1 MRMDPLVARRRHEEL
16 RAKFGKR
23 DANMA
28 LVERV
33 RAGEM
38 HEVPEMAQYF
48 SDDLPRATTA
58 NTVKVA
64 AEDMANVMGA
74 LPALA
79 CASGNGTTLADQ
91 RRAEK
96 KNKIGQSY
104 WNQSRLDEEFT
115 RAADH
120 YNSYGVAVLCVEPAF
135 ERRIP
140 LIRVENPKGF
150 YYLRDRFGR
159 VVECTKEWKQEVDE
173 LVALFPEYEDELR
186 LPGRGDG
193 GIVTVVRYSHRD
205 GGTMLFVPERGNV
218 VLAKYDSVIDGELPY
233 FVAER
238 PTISDVPGG
247 KFDEAI
253 WIMYAKVIMAHY
265 MFRAAERSINAP
277 LVMPTDVGDIEEGI
291 DAVMLT
297 NNMKPGYGILP
308 LQVPNQIFA
317 YNEQLD
323 QDTKESA
330 GYPDARTGGVK
341 ASIITGRGVEALMGT
356 FDTQIKAAQVRFKR
370 LLEDATAYCFKLD
383 VKMWPNRP
391 TICEGISLG
400 KSYRFV
406 YTPAKDIGENTACNV
421 SYGFGLGNSPAQAML
436 MQMQLETAEYI
447 SKKTVRNNLPWAI
460 DAEAE
465 QQEID
470 TQRLNQ
476 AMMSGVSA
484 YAQALG
490 VQIQQ
495 GTPADQVMAPLVKL
509 YNLRQKGKALHE
521 AIAEAFAPEPQP
533 AGPGA
538 PEAGGGL
545 AEQAAGGPP
554 GMGGPGAT
562 GLLPGVAPGQA
573 GRPPGGLPDI
583 MTLAAGLRGTSAS
596 PNVQATT
603 LRRRAV

>member
-1 MRMDPLVARRRHEEL
+1 MNPLVARRRHEEL

-23 DANMA
+23 DANMK
-28 LVERV
+28 LVKRV

-38 HEVPEMAQYF
+38 HEIEEMAQYF

-58 NTVKVA
+58 NTIKVA

-79 CASGNGTTLADQ
+79 CASGNGTTQADQ

-96 KNKIGQSY
+96 KNKIGSFY
-104 WNQSRLDEEFT
+104 WSQSRLEEEFT
-115 RAADH
+115 TLADH
-120 YNSYGVAVLCVEPAF
+120 FNSYGVGILCVEPAY
-135 ERRIP
+135 ERRLP
-140 LIRVENPKGF
+140 LIRVESPEGF

-159 VVECTKEWKQEVDE
+159 VVECTKEWQQEVDE
-173 LVALFPEYEDELR
+173 LVALFPEHADALKIE
-186 LPGRGDG
+186 GRGDG
-193 GIVTVVRYSHRD
+193 GIVTVVRYSHKD
-205 GGTMLFVPERGNV
+205 HGTMLFVPERQNT
-218 VLAKYDSVIDGELPY
+218 VLASWASVIDGELPY

-238 PTISDVPGG
+238 PTLSDVPGG

-277 LVMPTDVGDIEEGI
+277 LVMPPDVGDIEEGI

-297 NNMKPGYGILP
+297 DKMRPGYGILP
-308 LQVPNQIFA
+308 LNVPNQIFA
-317 YNEQLD
+317 YAEQLD
-323 QDTKESA
+323 QDTKEAS

-356 FDTQIKAAQVRFKR
+356 FDTQIKSAQTRFKR

-391 TICEGISLG
+391 TTCEGISLG
-400 KSYRFV
+400 KSYKFV
-406 YTPAKDIGENTACNV
+406 YTPGKDIGDNTACTV

-447 SKKTVRNNLPWAI
+447 SKKTVRNNLPWPI

-476 AMMSGVSA
+476 AMMSGVAA
-484 YAQALG
+484 YAQAFG

-509 YNLRQKGKALHE
+509 YNLRQRGKALHE
-521 AIAEAFAPEPQP
+521 AIAEAFAPPEPP
-533 AGPGA
+533 PGA
-538 PEAGGGL
+538 DA
-545 AEQAAGGPP
+545 
-554 GMGGPGAT
+554 GMGGGEPMGQGPGPGGPGGGT
-562 GLLPGVAPGQA
+562 GLLPGVAAGQA

-583 MTLAAGLRGTSAS
+583 MTLAAGLRGTGAT
-596 PNVQATT
+596 PNVQATRLT
-603 LRRRAV
+603 RRAV

>member
-1 MRMDPLVARRRHEEL
+1 MTMDPLVARRRHEEM
-16 RAKFGKR
+16 RTRYAKR
-23 DANMA
+23 DANMH

-38 HEVPEMAQYF
+38 HEVQEMAQYF

-79 CASGNGTTLADQ
+79 CASGNGVTQADQ
-91 RRAEK
+91 KRAEK
-96 KNKIGQSY
+96 KNKIGSNY

-115 RAADH
+115 RFADH
-120 YNSYGVAVLCVEPAF
+120 YNTYGVGVMCAEPAY
-135 ERRIP
+135 ERRMP

-150 YYLRDRFGR
+150 YYLRDRFGK
-159 VVECTKEWKQEVDE
+159 VVECSKEWKQEIDE
-173 LVALFPEYEDELR
+173 LCALFPEYEDKLR
-186 LPGRGDG
+186 IEGRGDG
-193 GIVTVVRYSHRD
+193 GIVTVVRYSHKD
-205 GGTMLFVPERGNV
+205 HGTMLFVPERQNT
-218 VLAKYDSVIDGELPY
+218 VLARWDSVIDGELPY

-238 PTISDVPGG
+238 PTLSDVPGG

-277 LVMPTDVGDIEEGI
+277 LVMPPDVGDIEEGI

-297 NNMKPGYGILP
+297 DKMRPGYGILP
-308 LQVPNQIFA
+308 LSVPNQIFA
-317 YNEQLD
+317 YAEQLD
-323 QDTKESA
+323 QDTKEAA

-370 LLEDATAYCFKLD
+370 ILEDVTAYCFKLD
-383 VKMWPNRP
+383 VKLWPNRP
-391 TICEGISLG
+391 TICEGITLG

-406 YTPAKDIGENTACNV
+406 YTPAKDIGDNTACTV

-476 AMMSGVSA
+476 AMMSGLAA
-484 YAQALG
+484 YAQSFG
-490 VQIQQ
+490 VQLQQ
-495 GTPADQVMAPLVKL
+495 GAPADQIMGPLIKV

-521 AIAEAFAPEPQP
+521 AIAEAFTPPEPEVAPGGGEP
-533 AGPGA
+533 AGAPGG
-538 PEAGGGL
+538 PEG
-545 AEQAAGGPP
+545 AGGP
-554 GMGGPGAT
+554 GVGAS
-562 GLLPGVAPGQA
+562 GLLPGVASGQA

-583 MTLAAGLRGTSAS
+583 MTMAAGLRGTNAQ
-596 PNVQATT
+596 PNVQATRLT
-603 LRRRAV
+603 RRAV

>member
-1 MRMDPLVARRRHEEL
+1 MSIDPLVARRRHEEL

-28 LVERV
+28 LVKRV

-38 HEVPEMAQYF
+38 HEIEEMAQYF

-58 NTVKVA
+58 NTIKVA

-79 CASGNGTTLADQ
+79 CASGNGTTQADQ

-96 KNKIGQSY
+96 KNKIGAFY
-104 WNQSRLDEEFT
+104 WSQSRLDEEFT
-115 RAADH
+115 LLADH
-120 YNSYGVAVLCVEPAF
+120 YNSYGVGILCVEPAF
-135 ERRIP
+135 DRRLP
-140 LIRVENPKGF
+140 LIRVESPEGF

-173 LVALFPEYEDELR
+173 LVALFPEHADSLR
-186 LPGRGDG
+186 VEGRGDG
-193 GIVTVVRYSHRD
+193 GIVTVVRYSHKD
-205 GGTMLFVPERGNV
+205 HGTMLFVPERHNT
-218 VLAKYDSVIDGELPY
+218 VLARWASVIEGELPY

-238 PTISDVPGG
+238 PTLSDVPGG

-277 LVMPTDVGDIEEGI
+277 LVMPPDVGDIEEGI

-297 NNMKPGYGILP
+297 DKMRPGYGILP
-308 LQVPNQIFA
+308 LNVPNQIFA
-317 YNEQLD
+317 YAEQLD
-323 QDTKESA
+323 QDTKEAA

-356 FDTQIKAAQVRFKR
+356 FDTQIKSAQTRFKR

-391 TICEGISLG
+391 ATIEGISLG
-400 KSYRFV
+400 KSYKFV
-406 YTPAKDIGENTACNV
+406 YTPGRDVADNTACTV

-447 SKKTVRNNLPWAI
+447 SKKTVRNNLPWPV

-476 AMMSGVSA
+476 AMMSGVAA

-509 YNLRQKGKALHE
+509 YNLRQRGKALHE
-521 AIAEAFAPEPQP
+521 AIAEAFAPPEPT
-533 AGPGA
+533 G
-538 PEAGGGL
+538 PEAGAL
-545 AEQAAGGPP
+545 AGGPP
-554 GMGGPGAT
+554 PGEPGMGAGPGSS

>member
-1 MRMDPLVARRRHEEL
+1 VSIDPLVARRRHEEM

-23 DANMA
+23 DANMM
-28 LVERV
+28 LVKRV

-38 HEVPEMAQYF
+38 HEIPEMAQYF

-79 CASGNGTTLADQ
+79 CASGNGITQADQ

-96 KNKIGQSY
+96 KNKIGWNY
-104 WNQSRLDEEFT
+104 WMQSRLDEEFT
-115 RAADH
+115 SAADH
-120 YNSYGVAVLCVEPAF
+120 YNSYGIAVLCVEPAF

-140 LIRVENPKGF
+140 LIRVENPEGF

-159 VVECTKEWKQEVDE
+159 VVECSKEWKQEVDE
-173 LVALFPEYEDELR
+173 LVALFPEHKEALGS
-186 LPGRGDG
+186 PGRNG
-193 GIVTVVRYSHRD
+193 GIVSVVRYSHKD
-205 GGTMLFVPERGNV
+205 HGTMLFVPERANT
-218 VLAKYDSVIDGELPY
+218 VLARYDSVIDGELPY

-238 PTISDVPGG
+238 ATLSDVPGG

-277 LVMPTDVGDIEEGI
+277 LVMPPDVGDIEEGI

-297 NNMKPGYGILP
+297 DKMRPGYGILP
-308 LQVPNQIFA
+308 LSVPNQVFA
-317 YNEQLD
+317 YAEQLD
-323 QDTKESA
+323 QDTKEAA

-356 FDTQIKAAQVRFKR
+356 FDTQIKSAQTRFKR

-391 TICEGISLG
+391 VTIEGITLG
-400 KSYRFV
+400 KSYKFV
-406 YTPAKDIGENTACNV
+406 YTPAKDIGDNTACTV

-447 SKKTVRNNLPWAI
+447 SKKTVRNNLPWPI

-476 AMMSGVSA
+476 AMMSGVAA
-484 YAQALG
+484 YAQAFG

-509 YNLRQKGKALHE
+509 FNLRQKGKALHE
-521 AIAEAFAPEPQP
+521 AIAEAFTPPEPVSGP
-533 AGPGA
+533 EAGAAPGGAPAGEPGMGAGPGSS
-538 PEAGGGL
+538 
-545 AEQAAGGPP
+545 
-554 GMGGPGAT
+554 
-562 GLLPGVAPGQA
+562 GLLPGVAAGQA

-583 MTLAAGLRGTSAS
+583 MTMAAGLRGTNAQ
-596 PNVQATT
+596 PNVQATRLT
-603 LRRRAV
+603 RRAV

>member
-1 MRMDPLVARRRHEEL
+1 MSIDPLVARRRHEEM

-28 LVERV
+28 LVKRV

-79 CASGNGTTLADQ
+79 CASGNGITLADQ
-91 RRAEK
+91 KRAEK
-96 KNKIGQSY
+96 KNKIGWNY
-104 WNQSRLDEEFT
+104 WMQSRLDEEFT
-115 RAADH
+115 GGADH
-120 YNSYGVAVLCVEPAF
+120 YNSYGLLVLCVEPAF
-135 ERRIP
+135 ERRMP
-140 LIRVENPKGF
+140 LIRVESPEGF
-150 YYLRDRFGR
+150 YYLRDRFGK
-159 VVECTKEWKQEVDE
+159 VVECSKEWKQEVDE
-173 LVALFPEYEDELR
+173 LAALFPEHEEKLR
-186 LPGRGDG
+186 IPGRGDS
-193 GIVTVVRYSHRD
+193 GIVSVVRYSHRD
-205 GGTMLFVPERGNV
+205 HGTMLFVPERGNV
-218 VLAKYDSVIDGELPY
+218 VLARYASVIDGELPY

-238 PTISDVPGG
+238 PTLSDVPGG

-277 LVMPTDVGDIEEGI
+277 LVMPPDVGDIEEGI

-297 NNMKPGYGILP
+297 DKMRPGYGILP
-308 LQVPNQIFA
+308 LSVPNQIFA
-317 YNEQLD
+317 YAEQLD
-323 QDTKESA
+323 QDTKEAA

-356 FDTQIKAAQVRFKR
+356 FDTQIKAAQTRFKR
-370 LLEDATAYCFKLD
+370 VLEDATAYCFKLD

-391 TICEGISLG
+391 TTCEGIALG

-406 YTPAKDIGENTACNV
+406 YTPAKDIGENTACTV

-447 SKKTVRNNLPWAI
+447 SKKTVRNNLPWPI

-470 TQRLNQ
+470 TQRLSQ
-476 AMMSGVSA
+476 AMMSGVAA
-484 YAQALG
+484 YAQAFS
-490 VQIQQ
+490 VQLQQ

-521 AIAEAFAPEPQP
+521 AIAEAFAPPEPP
-533 AGPGA
+533 PGA
-538 PEAGGGL
+538 DA
-545 AEQAAGGPP
+545 
-554 GMGGPGAT
+554 GMGGGEPMGQGPGQGGPGGGT

-583 MTLAAGLRGTSAS
+583 MTMAAGLRGSSAQ
-596 PNVQATT
+596 PNVQATRLT
-603 LRRRAV
+603 RRAV

>member
-1 MRMDPLVARRRHEEL
+1 MTMDPLVARRRHEEL

-79 CASGNGTTLADQ
+79 CASGNGTSQADQ
-91 RRAEK
+91 KRAEK
-96 KNKIGQSY
+96 KNKIGNFY
-104 WNQSRLDEEFT
+104 WSQSRLDEEFT

-135 ERRIP
+135 ERRLP

-159 VVECTKEWKQEVDE
+159 VVECTKEWQQEVDE
-173 LVALFPEYEDELR
+173 LAALFPEHEEQLR
-186 LPGRGDG
+186 IPGRGDS
-193 GIVTVVRYSHRD
+193 GIVTVVRYSHKD
-205 GGTMLFVPERGNV
+205 YGTMLFVPERGNV
-218 VLAKYDSVIDGELPY
+218 VLSRFPSTVEGELPY

-238 PTISDVPGG
+238 PTLSDVPGG

-297 NNMKPGYGILP
+297 NNMRPGYGILP
-308 LQVPNQIFA
+308 LNVPNQIFA
-317 YNEQLD
+317 YSEVLD
-323 QDTKESA
+323 QDTKEAA

-356 FDTQIKAAQVRFKR
+356 FDTQIKAAQTRFKR

-391 TICEGISLG
+391 TVCEGINLG

-406 YTPAKDIGENTACNV
+406 YTPAKDIGENTACTV

-447 SKKTVRNNLPWAI
+447 SKKTVRNNLPWPI

-476 AMMSGVSA
+476 AMMSGVAA

-521 AIAEAFAPEPQP
+521 AIAEAFTPPEPEVSELP
-533 AGPGA
+533 SVGPGE
-538 PEAGGGL
+538 EAG
-545 AEQAAGGPP
+545 AAGGP
-554 GMGGPGAT
+554 MAGGPGSS

>member
-1 MRMDPLVARRRHEEL
+1 M
-16 RAKFGKR
+16 RAKYSKR
-23 DANMA
+23 DANMH

-38 HEVPEMAQYF
+38 HEVQEMAQYF

-74 LPALA
+74 MPALA
-79 CASGNGTTLADQ
+79 CASGNGTTQADQ
-91 RRAEK
+91 KRAEK
-96 KNKIGQSY
+96 KNKIGNFY
-104 WNQSRLDEEFT
+104 WSQSRLDEEFT

-120 YNSYGVAVLCVEPAF
+120 YNSYGVAVLVAEPAF
-135 ERRIP
+135 DRRMP

-159 VVECTKEWKQEVDE
+159 VIECSKEWQQEVDE
-173 LVALFPEYEDELR
+173 LCALFPEHEDSLR
-186 LPGRGDG
+186 LPGRGDS

-205 GGTMLFVPERGNV
+205 GGTMLFVPERQNV
-218 VLAKYDSVIDGELPY
+218 VLSQYDSVIDGELPY

-238 PTISDVPGG
+238 PTLSDVPGG

-308 LQVPNQIFA
+308 LNVPNQIFGYA
-317 YNEQLD
+317 EQLD
-323 QDTKESA
+323 KDTKEAA

-356 FDTQIKAAQVRFKR
+356 FDTQIKAAQTRFKR
-370 LLEDATAYCFKLD
+370 LLEDVTSYCFKLD
-383 VKMWPNRP
+383 VKLWPNRP
-391 TICEGISLG
+391 TICEGVTLG

-406 YTPAKDIGENTACNV
+406 YTPIKDIGENTACTV

-447 SKKTVRNNLPWAI
+447 SKKTVRNNLPWSI

-476 AMMSGVSA
+476 AMMSGLAA
-484 YAQALG
+484 YAQSFG
-490 VQIQQ
+490 VQLQQ
-495 GTPADQVMAPLVKL
+495 GAPADQIMGPLIKV

-521 AIAEAFAPEPQP
+521 AIAEAFTPEPQP
-533 AGPGA
+533 AGPTP
-538 PEAGGGL
+538 PEAGG
-545 AEQAAGGPP
+545 
-554 GMGGPGAT
+554 PGAGPEPGSPGGT

-583 MTLAAGLRGTSAS
+583 MTMAAGLRGTSAQ
-596 PNVQATT
+596 PNVQATRLT
-603 LRRRAV
+603 RRAV

>member
-79 CASGNGTTLADQ
+79 CASGNGTTQADQ
-91 RRAEK
+91 KRAEK
-96 KNKIGQSY
+96 KNKIGYFY

-120 YNSYGVAVLCVEPAF
+120 FNSYGVAVLCVEPAF
-135 ERRIP
+135 DRRIP
-140 LIRVENPKGF
+140 LIRVEDPKGF

-159 VVECTKEWKQEVDE
+159 VVECTKEWEQEVDE
-173 LVALFPEYEDELR
+173 LVALFPEYEDQLR
-186 LPGRGDG
+186 APGRGDS

-218 VLAKYDSVIDGELPY
+218 VLARYDSVIDGELPY

-277 LVMPTDVGDIEEGI
+277 LVMPPDVGDIEEGI

-297 NNMKPGYGILP
+297 DKMRPGYGILP

-323 QDTKESA
+323 QDTKEAA

-356 FDTQIKAAQVRFKR
+356 FDTQIKAAQTRFKR
-370 LLEDATAYCFKLD
+370 LLEDATSYCFKLD
-383 VKMWPNRP
+383 VKLWPNRP
-391 TICEGISLG
+391 TVCEGINLG

-447 SKKTVRNNLPWAI
+447 SKKTVRNNLPWPI

-476 AMMSGVSA
+476 AMMSGVAA

-521 AIAEAFAPEPQP
+521 AIAEAFAPPESAPGAEP
-533 AGPGA
+533 AGPGGL
-538 PEAGGGL
+538 PGGGGSP
-545 AEQAAGGPP
+545 EPGSPGG
-554 GMGGPGAT
+554 T

-583 MTLAAGLRGTSAS
+583 MTLAAGLRGSNAA
-596 PNVQATT
+596 PNVQATRLT
-603 LRRRAV
+603 RRAV

>member
-1 MRMDPLVARRRHEEL
+1 MSMDPLVARRRHEEL

-91 RRAEK
+91 KRAEK
-96 KNKIGQSY
+96 KNKIGYFY
-104 WNQSRLDEEFT
+104 WSQSRLEEEFT

-120 YNSYGVAVLCVEPAF
+120 FNSYGVTVLCVEPAF
-135 ERRIP
+135 ERRMP

-159 VVECTKEWKQEVDE
+159 VVECTKEWQQEIDE
-173 LVALFPEYEDELR
+173 LVALFPEYEEQLR

-193 GIVTVVRYSHRD
+193 GIVTVVRYSHKD
-205 GGTMLFVPERGNV
+205 HGTMLFVPERGNV
-218 VLAKYDSVIDGELPY
+218 VLARYDSVIEGELPY

-238 PTISDVPGG
+238 PTLSDVPGG

-297 NNMKPGYGILP
+297 NNMRPGYGILP

-317 YNEQLD
+317 YNESLD
-323 QDTKESA
+323 KDTKEAA

-356 FDTQIKAAQVRFKR
+356 FDTQIKAAQTRFKR

-391 TICEGISLG
+391 TVCEGINLG
-400 KSYRFV
+400 KSYRFI

-447 SKKTVRNNLPWAI
+447 SKKTVRNNLPWPI

-476 AMMSGVSA
+476 AMMSGVAA

-533 AGPGA
+533 DVSGLPQAGGG
-538 PEAGGGL
+538 PEAGG
-545 AEQAAGGPP
+545 AGGPIP
-554 GMGGPGAT
+554 GSPGST